1 MATAALALGGI
12 GLIQAE
18 LDAVGGNSGHLGV
31 PDQAR
36 SALLRR
42 LVGA

>member
-1 MATAALALGGI
+1 MATAALALEGI

-18 LDAVGGNSGHLGV
+18 LDAAGGISRHLGV

-36 SALLRR
+36 SALPRR